1 MKKVLISAMLAAASL
16 GLMGSADAASGYV
29 NVEAVLASSPA
40 FVQAEKSFVAELQ
53 KLQKEFNEK
62 SKSMS
67 DKDKQALAQKMNQQL
82 AQYRAQIMGPIQTKF
97 RAAIEKAAKAKD
109 VDMVVNNDSVVYGG
123 VDLTQDVKANMK

>member
-40 FVQAEKSFVAELQ
+40 FVQAGRSLVAEQQ

-62 SKSMS
+62 SKSIS
-67 DKDKQALAQKMNQQL
+67 DKINRLWH
-82 AQYRAQIMGPIQTKF
+82 R
-97 RAAIEKAAKAKD
+97 R
-109 VDMVVNNDSVVYGG
+109 
-123 VDLTQDVKANMK
+123 

>member
-40 FVQAEKSFVAELQ
+40 FVQAGRSLVVEQQ

-67 DKDKQALAQKMNQQL
+67 DKDRQALAQKMNQQL
-82 AQYRAQIMGPIQTKF
+82 AQYEAQLMGPIQSKF
-97 RAAIEKAAKAKD
+97 RAAIEKAAKQK
-109 VDMVVNNDSVVYGG
+109 M
-123 VDLTQDVKANMK
+123 

>member
-40 FVQAEKSFVAELQ
+40 FVQAGRSLAVEQQ

-67 DKDKQALAQKMNQQL
+67 DKDRQALAQKMNQQL
-82 AQYRAQIMGPIQTKF
+82 AQYEAQLMGPIQAKF

-109 VDMVVNNDSVVYGG
+109 VDMVVNAGSVVYGG

>member
-40 FVQAEKSFVAELQ
+40 FVQAGKSLVAEQQ

-82 AQYRAQIMGPIQTKF
+82 AQYEAQLMGPIQSKF
-97 RAAIEKAAKAKD
+97 RVAIEKAAKAKD
-109 VDMVVNNDSVVYGG
+109 VDMVVNAGSVVYGG